1 MAPRKTAA
9 SPKPDK
15 LMRDA
20 LLLEL
25 MVEVNDGDGTL
36 AKRLRKIARAL
47 ITKAEG
53 GDVQAIKEIA
63 DRTDGRPAQSLT
75 VGGDADNPL
84 QHRHEVSVVFKSAGP
99 QE

>member
-1 MAPRKTAA
+1 MAARKTAA

-25 MVEVNDGDGTL
+25 MVEVEDGEGQL

-47 ITKAEG
+47 ITKAEA
-53 GDVQAIKEIA
+53 GDVGAIKEIA

-84 QHRHEVSVVFKSAGP
+84 QHKHDVSIRFVGAG
-99 QE
+99 ERE